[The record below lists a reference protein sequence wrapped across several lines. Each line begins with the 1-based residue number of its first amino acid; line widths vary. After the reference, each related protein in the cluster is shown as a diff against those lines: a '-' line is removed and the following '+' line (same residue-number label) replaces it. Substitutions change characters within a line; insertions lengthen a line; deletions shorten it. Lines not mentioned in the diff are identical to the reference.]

1 MPGPPIL
8 TKDPPAHQGRDRGTH
23 LNVLLAR
30 HEDED
35 VPGGPRQ
42 MHLEG
47 LLHRGLHIVFLWG
60 LQASQEHRQR
70 TYGSGP
76 LWEPAAQSLVWGQ
89 SWADSR
95 GCAHA
100 DGPYGPP
107 GSQAS
112 TPKKQSNQMSP
123 EYSLSPPSPKAV
135 GSHGAHKTF
144 PRSVPSS
151 HAPYPA
157 LHLRSGS
164 VKKKGPWYLAEE
176 NVHREG
182 TSRDV
187 EDGDVP
193 KKGGKFLCVH
203 GG

>member
-47 LLHRGLHIVFLWG
+47 LLHRGLHVVFLRG
-60 LQASQEHRQR
+60 LQASQGHRQR
-70 TYGSGP
+70 TCGSGP

-100 DGPYGPP
+100 DGRYGPP
-107 GSQAS
+107 W
-112 TPKKQSNQMSP
+112 
-123 EYSLSPPSPKAV
+123 
-135 GSHGAHKTF
+135 
-144 PRSVPSS
+144 VPSLHPPQRNNQTKCPQS
-151 HAPYPA
+151 TVFRRQAQKPWASMAPTKPFPTQYPIPGPPPGSSSE
-157 LHLRSGS
+157 LRVS
-164 VKKKGPWYLAEE
+164 
-176 NVHREG
+176 
-182 TSRDV
+182 
-187 EDGDVP
+187 
-193 KKGGKFLCVH
+193 
-203 GG
+203 

>member
-47 LLHRGLHIVFLWG
+47 LLHRGLHVVFLRG
-60 LQASQEHRQR
+60 LQASQGHRQR
-70 TYGSGP
+70 TCGSGP

-95 GCAHA
+95 GRARA

-107 GSQAS
+107 WVPSLLHPKETIKPNVPRVQSFAAKPKSRGLPWHPQNLSPLSIPSQAP
-112 TPKKQSNQMSP
+112 TR
-123 EYSLSPPSPKAV
+123 L
-135 GSHGAHKTF
+135 F
-144 PRSVPSS
+144 I
-151 HAPYPA
+151 
-157 LHLRSGS
+157 
-164 VKKKGPWYLAEE
+164 
-176 NVHREG
+176 
-182 TSRDV
+182 
-187 EDGDVP
+187 
-193 KKGGKFLCVH
+193 
-203 GG
+203 